1 MTVNGNI
8 LTDTKE
14 NSMFSFITNL
24 FKPKPKPL
32 KKSRLLTMTKR
43 ELETLGRNILKMTW
57 LNNFGHTL
65 TENNNV

>member
-1 MTVNGNI
+1 MIVNGNI

-43 ELETLGRNILKMTW
+43 ELETLGRKHFL
-57 LNNFGHTL
+57 
-65 TENNNV
+65 